1 MPIPISDALAYRF
14 FESFARFECA
24 MKETDFCRRGPYN
37 RAEPDWKKF
46 EATLAS
52 RLQPLDESELARAMT
67 YLLTH
72 PPQVQVFQDGKA
84 AFQSAP
90 LRGVT
95 DGGRVCETLRRIRNN
110 LFHGGKH
117 TDHSPEERDAKL
129 LRCGLLVLEAAAD
142 LDVHLRSVY
151 RGEY

>member
-1 MPIPISDALAYRF
+1 
-14 FESFARFECA
+14 
-24 MKETDFCRRGPYN
+24 MKETDFCRRGPHN
-37 RAEPDWKKF
+37 RAEPDWKTF
-46 EATLAS
+46 EATLAPHLPS
-52 RLQPLDESELARAMT
+52 QDEGELARAIA
-67 YLLTH
+67 YLLAH

-84 AFQSAP
+84 AFHSAP
-90 LRGVT
+90 LRGAA
-95 DGGRVCETLRRIRNN
+95 DGARVCEALRRIRNN

-142 LDVHLRSVY
+142 LDAHLRSVY